1 MEKRAAAAWLCQQFL
16 FLSPLASVDI
26 LIFEGELD
34 TCRDKR
40 EINKLSLFRPAILF
54 WRDRD

>member
-1 MEKRAAAAWLCQQFL
+1 MGKEAAAAWQFL
-16 FLSPLASVDI
+16 FLSPLASVDV

-40 EINKLSLFRPAILF
+40 EINKLSLFSSAILF
-54 WRDRD
+54 RRDID